1 MDNKVFILL
10 ILLALYFLC
19 YKKEGFSYTSGVLE
33 GYNNMVLTDTN
44 GNLGSIQ
51 FPRGMIVIWNGLT
64 TSVPEGWALC
74 DGRTV
79 NGVQTPDL
87 RGKFVLGVNP
97 DSQNAT
103 YRTIRGG
110 GGSET
115 NTLTVSQLPAHNHEV
130 LITRDSQGAHN
141 WRSEDFNIMS
151 SNRDGGYNMGETQNA
166 PFIKPTGGGQPVNNM
181 PPYLVLAYI
190 MKL

>member
-1 MDNKVFILL
+1 MNNKVFILL

-19 YKKEGFSYTSGVLE
+19 YKKEGFSYRNTPAVLS
-33 GYNNMVLTDTN
+33 GYNNMVLTDPN

-51 FPRGMIVIWNGLT
+51 FPKGMIVIWNGLS
-64 TSVPEGWALC
+64 TSVPAGWALC
-74 DGRTV
+74 
-79 NGVQTPDL
+79 NGENGTPDL

-97 DSQNAT
+97 NSQNET
-103 YRTIRGG
+103 YRTIGRD

-115 NTLTVSQLPAHNHEV
+115 NTLTVPQLPAHTH
-130 LITRDSQGAHN
+130 
-141 WRSEDFNIMS
+141 S
-151 SNRDGGYNMGETQNA
+151 SPSFDGNNSCTCGGGGCACSVQRNGTGSTGE
-166 PFIKPTGGGQPVNNM
+166 GQPVNNM

>member
-19 YKKEGFSYTSGVLE
+19 YKKEGFSYTVLE
-33 GYNNMVLTDTN
+33 GYNNMVLTDPN

-51 FPRGMIVIWNGLT
+51 FPKGMIVIWNGLS
-64 TSVPEGWALC
+64 TSVPAGWALC
-74 DGRTV
+74 
-79 NGVQTPDL
+79 NGENGTPDL

-97 DSQNAT
+97 NSQNET
-103 YRTIRGG
+103 YRTIGG
-110 GGSET
+110 AGGSET
-115 NTLTVSQLPAHNHEV
+115 NTLTVGQLPAHNHDIV
-130 LITRDSQGAHN
+130 GKGD
-141 WRSEDFNIMS
+141 
-151 SNRDGGYNMGETQNA
+151 DGGYCASGECGFWSTDRWSNDREVRA
-166 PFIKPTGGGQPVNNM
+166 STSGGKLVVENTGGGQPVNNM